1 MANNDQ
7 LQQEF
12 IKGQKDGIVGTGIA
26 MVKIIDGT
34 DKGQGTLSNRDL
46 EKIRR
51 VFLSWR
57 DYLIEN
63 MDKKKV
69 AELLLNS
76 KKIMDS

>member
-1 MANNDQ
+1 MVNKEQ

-12 IKGQKDGIVGTGIA
+12 IKGQKDGIVGTSIA

-34 DKGQGTLSNRDL
+34 DKGQGALANRDL

-57 DYLIEN
+57 DYLIDN

-69 AELLLNS
+69 ADLLVNT